1 MEIEDPYRR
10 VRGRIEGT
18 EGNGNPP
25 GRPTVSTNL
34 NPWEFPENELPTRG
48 HTWADLRPQ
57 HLCNRGLSE
66 RGCAY
71 SGRDL
76 MPQCGRDTEG
86 HSFRCEGE
94 NGGGR
99 PLQGGQGG
107 GYK

>member
-57 HLCNRGLSE
+57 HLCNRGLVCLASVRKDAPNPVE
-66 RGCAY
+66 
-71 SGRDL
+71 
-76 MPQCGRDTEG
+76 T
-86 HSFRCEGE
+86 
-94 NGGGR
+94 
-99 PLQGGQGG
+99 
-107 GYK
+107 